1 MKKEE
6 LSRFR
11 RIGAELFE
19 RHEIFS
25 KRKDAVS
32 YAKKLREHKL
42 KARVIADVSGYIVYR
57 A

>member
-11 RIGAELFE
+11 RIGTELFE

-32 YAKKLREHKL
+32 YAKKLREHKS